1 MKTDGVFHAD
11 PGELL
16 FLPLGGSNEIGM
28 NLNLYCYGGK
38 WLMVDLGITFGD
50 ETTPG
55 VDVIMPDP
63 SFVESRRE
71 DLLGLVVTHG
81 HEDHIGAIPYLWERL
96 RCPIYATPFTA
107 SLVRRKLADVDL
119 VGQVELIEVPLSGSV
134 TLGPFDIE
142 FIGLT
147 HSIPEPSAIVLRCE
161 AGTILHTGDWKFDPA
176 PQVGE
181 VTDLAALEA
190 LAEEGVLAMV
200 GDSTNVDVPGSTGSE
215 AELVDSFS
223 ELFAKQEHRIAV
235 TCFASNVARLHSIAV
250 AARRHDRRVA
260 LVGRSLWR
268 MHDVARENGY
278 LLDIPDFVSEADVGY
293 FPRNKLVLIC
303 TGSQG
308 ESRAALARIAD
319 QAHPKVSIE
328 AGDTVIFSS
337 REIPGNENAIG
348 RVQGKFM
355 SRDVKV
361 ITERDHH
368 VHVSGHPAHDD
379 MVRMYQMVRPEIAI
393 PVHGDARH
401 LAEHARL
408 AHDCQVPQVQ
418 APGNG
423 SVIRLAPGPAEI
435 ISWVPVSSLAVDGPR
450 LRQLNGEVIRDRR
463 KLLHN
468 GAVAATLILDKKGYC
483 RLDPMLTVT
492 GITDD
497 DDDEAEE
504 IDDLLVE
511 MVRKS
516 VDGLSSSAR
525 ASDEAVVAAAYRA
538 VRRVLRNEF
547 GKRPLTT
554 VHVVRG

>member
-11 PGELL
+11 PSELL

-497 DDDEAEE
+497 DEAEE

>member
-1 MKTDGVFHAD
+1 MKTDNAFRPD

-63 SFVESRRE
+63 SFIESRRQ
-71 DLLGLVVTHG
+71 DLLGLIVTHG

-107 SLVRRKLADVDL
+107 SLVRRKLADVGL

-181 VTDLAALEA
+181 ATDLAALEE

-223 ELFAKQEHRIAV
+223 ELFAQQKQRIAV

-250 AARRHDRRVA
+250 AARRHDRQVA

-278 LLDIPDFVSEADVGY
+278 LLDLPNFVSEADVGY

-319 QAHPKVSIE
+319 QSHPKVSIE

-355 SRDVKV
+355 SRGVQV

-379 MVRMYQMVRPEIAI
+379 VARMYQMIRPEIAI

-408 AHDCQVPQVQ
+408 ARDCQVPQVQ
-418 APGNG
+418 VPGNG

-483 RLDPMLTVT
+483 RLDPILTVT
-492 GITDD
+492 GITDG
-497 DDDEAEE
+497 DEAEE
-504 IDDLLVE
+504 IDDLLMD
-511 MVRKS
+511 MVRET

-525 ASDEAVVAAAYRA
+525 ASDEAVVEAAHRA

-547 GKRPLTT
+547 DKRPLTT

>member
-11 PGELL
+11 PSELL

-223 ELFAKQEHRIAV
+223 EIFAKQEHRIAV

-308 ESRAALARIAD
+308 EPRAALARIAD

-497 DDDEAEE
+497 DDEAEE

>member
-11 PGELL
+11 PSELL

-250 AARRHDRRVA
+250 AARRHDRQVA

>member
-1 MKTDGVFHAD
+1 MKTDNAFRPD

-63 SFVESRRE
+63 SFIESRRQ

-107 SLVRRKLADVDL
+107 SLVRRKLADVGL

-181 VTDLAALEA
+181 ATDLAALEE

-223 ELFAKQEHRIAV
+223 ELFAQQKQRIAV

-250 AARRHDRRVA
+250 AARRHDRQVA

-278 LLDIPDFVSEADVGY
+278 LLDLPDFVSEADVGY

-319 QAHPKVSIE
+319 QSHPKVSIE
-328 AGDTVIFSS
+328 PGDTVIFSS

-355 SRDVKV
+355 SRGVQV

-379 MVRMYQMVRPEIAI
+379 VARMYQMIRPEIAI

-401 LAEHARL
+401 LAEHAKL
-408 AHDCQVPQVQ
+408 ARDCQVPQVQ
-418 APGNG
+418 VPGNG

-483 RLDPMLTVT
+483 RLDPILTVT
-492 GITDD
+492 GITDGE
-497 DDDEAEE
+497 EAEE
-504 IDDLLVE
+504 IVDLLID
-511 MVRKS
+511 MVQES

-525 ASDEAVVAAAYRA
+525 ASDEAVVEAAHRA

-547 GKRPLTT
+547 DKRPLTT

>member
-107 SLVRRKLADVDL
+107 SLVRHKLADVDL

-497 DDDEAEE
+497 DDEAEE

>member
-11 PGELL
+11 PSELL

-450 LRQLNGEVIRDRR
+450 LRRPLRQDNPRAIVCCLRNRG
-463 KLLHN
+463 
-468 GAVAATLILDKKGYC
+468 VAAG
-483 RLDPMLTVT
+483 
-492 GITDD
+492 
-497 DDDEAEE
+497 
-504 IDDLLVE
+504 
-511 MVRKS
+511 
-516 VDGLSSSAR
+516 
-525 ASDEAVVAAAYRA
+525 
-538 VRRVLRNEF
+538 
-547 GKRPLTT
+547 
-554 VHVVRG
+554 

>member
-1 MKTDGVFHAD
+1 MKTDNAFRPD

-63 SFVESRRE
+63 SFIESRRQ
-71 DLLGLVVTHG
+71 DLLGLIVTHG

-107 SLVRRKLADVDL
+107 SLVRRKLADVGL

-181 VTDLAALEA
+181 ATDLAALEE

-223 ELFAKQEHRIAV
+223 ELFAQQKQRIAV

-250 AARRHDRRVA
+250 AARRHDRQVA

-278 LLDIPDFVSEADVGY
+278 LLDLPNFVSEADVGY

-319 QAHPKVSIE
+319 QSHPKVSIE

-355 SRDVKV
+355 SRGVQV

-379 MVRMYQMVRPEIAI
+379 VARMYQMIRPEIAI

-401 LAEHARL
+401 LAEHAKL
-408 AHDCQVPQVQ
+408 ARDCQVPQVQ
-418 APGNG
+418 VPGNG

-483 RLDPMLTVT
+483 RLDPILTVT
-492 GITDD
+492 GITDGE
-497 DDDEAEE
+497 EAEE
-504 IDDLLVE
+504 IVDLLID
-511 MVRKS
+511 MVQES

-525 ASDEAVVAAAYRA
+525 ASDEAVVEAAHRA

-547 GKRPLTT
+547 DKRPLTT

>member
-497 DDDEAEE
+497 DDEAEE

>member
-1 MKTDGVFHAD
+1 MKTDNAFRPD

-63 SFVESRRE
+63 SFIESRRP

-107 SLVRRKLADVDL
+107 SLVRRKLADVGL

-181 VTDLAALEA
+181 ATDLAALEE

-223 ELFAKQEHRIAV
+223 ELFAQQKQRIAV

-250 AARRHDRRVA
+250 AARRHDRQVA

-278 LLDIPDFVSEADVGY
+278 LLDLPNFVSEADVGY

-319 QAHPKVSIE
+319 QSHPKVSIE

-355 SRDVKV
+355 SRGVQV

-379 MVRMYQMVRPEIAI
+379 VARMYQMIRPEIAI

-401 LAEHARL
+401 LAEHAKL
-408 AHDCQVPQVQ
+408 ARDCQVPQVQ
-418 APGNG
+418 VPGNG

-483 RLDPMLTVT
+483 RLDPILTVT
-492 GITDD
+492 GITDGE
-497 DDDEAEE
+497 EAEE
-504 IDDLLVE
+504 IVDLLID
-511 MVRKS
+511 MVQES

-525 ASDEAVVAAAYRA
+525 ASDEAVVEAAHRA

-547 GKRPLTT
+547 DKRPLTT

>member
-11 PGELL
+11 PSELL

-497 DDDEAEE
+497 DDEAEE

>member
-1 MKTDGVFHAD
+1 MKTDNAFRPD

-63 SFVESRRE
+63 SFIESRRQ
-71 DLLGLVVTHG
+71 DLLGLIVTHG

-107 SLVRRKLADVDL
+107 SLVRRKLADVGL

-181 VTDLAALEA
+181 ATDLAALEE

-223 ELFAKQEHRIAV
+223 ELFAQQKQRIAV

-250 AARRHDRRVA
+250 AARRHDRQVA

-278 LLDIPDFVSEADVGY
+278 LLDLPNFVSEADVGY
-293 FPRNKLVLIC
+293 FPRNNLVLIC

-319 QAHPKVSIE
+319 QSHPKVSIE

-355 SRDVKV
+355 SRGVQV

-379 MVRMYQMVRPEIAI
+379 VARMYQMIRPEIAI

-401 LAEHARL
+401 LAEHAKL
-408 AHDCQVPQVQ
+408 ARDCQVPQVQ
-418 APGNG
+418 VPGNG

-483 RLDPMLTVT
+483 RLDPILTVT
-492 GITDD
+492 GITDGE
-497 DDDEAEE
+497 EAEE
-504 IDDLLVE
+504 IVDLLID
-511 MVRKS
+511 MVQES

-525 ASDEAVVAAAYRA
+525 ASDEAVVEAAHRA

-547 GKRPLTT
+547 DKRPLTT